1 MSPAGSVTGW
11 LNQLQHGDPSALD
24 HLWDRFFHRLQAL
37 ARQKLPTALKNMG
50 SDEDVAVDAFT
61 SLWHGVNRGQF
72 PALAGRESL
81 WRLLVVITA
90 RKAWHLSRDEGRKS
104 VAPAPDWT
112 LEQTL
117 SREPTAEFETQAAD
131 ECQRLI
137 KKLGNA
143 TLESVALWRMEG
155 YTTTEIAE
163 RLQCSPRTVE
173 RKLLLI
179 QGIWSEEVRR

>member
-1 MSPAGSVTGW
+1 MSSAGSVTGW
-11 LNQLQHGDPSALD
+11 LNQLQHGDPAALD

-37 ARQKLPTALKNMG
+37 ARQKLPAALKNMG
-50 SDEDVAVDAFT
+50 SDEDVALDAFT
-61 SLWHGVNRGQF
+61 SLWRGVNRGKF

-90 RKAWHLSRDEGRKS
+90 RKAYHLSRDERRK
-104 VAPAPDWT
+104 PGGHTPEWT

-117 SREPTAEFETQAAD
+117 SGEPTPEFETQAAD
-131 ECQRLI
+131 ECQRLL
-137 KKLGNA
+137 KKLGD
-143 TLESVALWRMEG
+143 TKLQSVALWRMEG
-155 YTTTEIAE
+155 YTTAEIAD

-179 QGIWSEEVRR
+179 QGIWSEEVLK